1 MLYRTFHDNSL
12 VAFIFVPV
20 IIFLLWIRVFLFDGL
35 QPISF
40 DGVSMPLWNELVRP
54 VFGQSNILGA
64 ALSFI
69 MVLLNAFTINRIVGR
84 HMLLNKQSVLPA
96 LIYGLLVS
104 GFLPVQRLHVVWIF
118 TFFLLL
124 AIERIM
130 GAAGASRKEGRCFD
144 AGLLMGIG
152 SLIYAKGVFFFP
164 VLIVVI
170 GVLRLLT
177 LRTFIAGLLGVL
189 LPFILSTGYFF
200 LQGKAD
206 EFLLTVVF
214 NQLSNTGQFS
224 HDLFS
229 QIYISLLGFLT
240 LIGMLNLF
248 RYMPVQKIINRK
260 HLKVIVWLILLTAV
274 ACFTPF
280 FSVETT
286 PLVAIGPAV
295 VFSFWFD
302 KISRKLWGEL
312 FLWFLIG
319 VTIAAQL
326 LV

>member
-1 MLYRTFHDNSL
+1 MLYRTLHDNSL
-12 VAFIFVPV
+12 VAFIFVPL

-40 DGVSMPLWNELVRP
+40 EGPSMPLWDTLVRP

-64 ALSFI
+64 SLSFV
-69 MVLLNAFTINRIVGR
+69 MVLLIAFTLNRMVGR
-84 HMLLNKQSVLPA
+84 YGLLGKQSVLPA
-96 LIYGLLVS
+96 LMFGLLVS
-104 GFLPVQRLHVVWIF
+104 GFLPVQRLHLVWIF

-124 AIERIM
+124 GIERIM
-130 GAAGASRKEGRCFD
+130 GAAGSSRKEGRCFD

-164 VLIVVI
+164 VLIVI
-170 GVLRLLT
+170 MGVLRLLT

-224 HDLFS
+224 HNLAS
-229 QIYISLLGFLT
+229 QIYLPLIVVLT
-240 LIGMLNLF
+240 LMGLVNLF
-248 RYMPVQKIINRK
+248 RYMPVQKIVTRK
-260 HLKVIVWLILLTAV
+260 HLRMIVWFIFLTA
-274 ACFTPF
+274 AATLTPF
-280 FSVETT
+280 FSVEIT

-295 VFSFWFD
+295 VLSFWLD
-302 KISRKLWGEL
+302 KMSSRFWREL
-312 FLWFLIG
+312 FLWFMIG
-319 VTIAAQL
+319 VTVAAQFL
-326 LV
+326 L